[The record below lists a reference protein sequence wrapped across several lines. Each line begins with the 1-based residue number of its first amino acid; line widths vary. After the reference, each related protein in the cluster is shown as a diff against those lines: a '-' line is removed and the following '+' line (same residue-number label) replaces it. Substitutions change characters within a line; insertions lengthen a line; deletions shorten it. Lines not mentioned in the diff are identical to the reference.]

1 MRSDGVLMLI
11 NPRLKPV
18 LISQK
23 QSEIAAYNINAVKLL
38 DTKLSTSVVVIYR
51 AP

>member
-1 MRSDGVLMLI
+1 MTGGRVLMLI

-23 QSEIAAYNINAVKLL
+23 QSVSDAYNIIAVKLL
-38 DTKLSTSVVVIYR
+38 GTESSTR
-51 AP
+51 AFLI